1 MSVTTAQIEELQKR
15 HRLLEQERLQLQ
27 TRRDLAQERLR
38 EIQATA
44 KEQYGVSDL
53 NELRELR
60 QKWDNANTENLK
72 KFEESLNK
80 LETELQAFRTEG
92 KT

>member
-44 KEQYGVSDL
+44 KEQYGVLDL

-92 KT
+92 KA